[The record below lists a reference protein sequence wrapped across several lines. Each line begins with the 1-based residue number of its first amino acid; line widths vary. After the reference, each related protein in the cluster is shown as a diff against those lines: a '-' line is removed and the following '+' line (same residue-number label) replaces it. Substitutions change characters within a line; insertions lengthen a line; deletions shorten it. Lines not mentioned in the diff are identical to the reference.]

1 MRAQSGIFQFFSNV
15 LIFDRCLS
23 DHRKENQM
31 TWKRKHLQLFLVAA
45 TLGLTVAAGC
55 ATSSILS
62 SQKISQ
68 GDKAIT
74 DAQLSNASVS
84 APDELKIAEEK
95 LSQAKEAQAKK
106 EYELAT
112 RLAEQA
118 SVDADYARA
127 RATSDKSQKAADE
140 MRKKTKVLR
149 EEVERLSKQ

>member
-1 MRAQSGIFQFFSNV
+1 
-15 LIFDRCLS
+15 
-23 DHRKENQM
+23 M

-45 TLGLTVAAGC
+45 ALGLTVAAGC

-74 DAQLSNASVS
+74 DAQLRNASVS
-84 APDELKIAEEK
+84 VPEELKTAEEK
-95 LSQAKEAQAKK
+95 LAQAKQAQANRD
-106 EYELAT
+106 YEWAT

-127 RATSDKSQKAADE
+127 RATLEKAKKAVDE
-140 MRKKTKVLR
+140 MQKRTKVLR

>member
-1 MRAQSGIFQFFSNV
+1 
-15 LIFDRCLS
+15 
-23 DHRKENQM
+23 M
-31 TWKRKHLQLFLVAA
+31 TWKRKHLHLFLVAA
-45 TLGLTVAAGC
+45 ALGLTVMAGC
-55 ATSSILS
+55 ATSSIFS

-84 APDELKIAEEK
+84 APDELKTAEEK
-95 LSQAKEAQAKK
+95 LAQAKEAQAKK
-106 EYELAT
+106 NYELAT

-127 RATSDKSQKAADE
+127 RATSDNSQKAADE